1 MTHVSLAPH
10 LPATDHVQVA
20 AEETSALKLRE
31 TEMTLSLQHAQVVLP
46 PPPLWPR
53 CSPFAHEQGQAQL
66 AEKNVQFHAH
76 LEQLH
81 LEAEHE
87 IRSAVGELQGEN
99 ELLRQ
104 EVQQHKLLQQ
114 ERHDQQAE
122 VSRLRS
128 EVLALKTRLQS
139 SEGDEMRQ
147 HVMAYEQVASTPP
160 LPCIFV
166 THSFLAECAAGTRQ
180 AATVVRPFPALPPS
194 PLTFICRLEAE
205 TARAQRAEDEL
216 RRMNRRAQH
225 ALFPLQ
231 LVTVAQGGGSRDHR
245 LDRQR
250 RCCSLQV
257 CCHFSLT
264 AHAGART
271 DHPAASLARLPS
283 GISLFIFVHS
293 LFSVL

>member
-1 MTHVSLAPH
+1 M
-10 LPATDHVQVA
+10 A
-20 AEETSALKLRE
+20 AL
-31 TEMTLSLQHAQVVLP
+31 
-46 PPPLWPR
+46 
-53 CSPFAHEQGQAQL
+53 FAHVQGQAQL

-76 LEQLH
+76 LEQLR

-104 EVQQHKLLQQ
+104 EVQQHKLLEQK
-114 ERHDQQAE
+114 RHDEQAE

-128 EVLALKTRLQS
+128 EILALKTRLQS

-147 HVMAYEQVASTPP
+147 HVMAYEQVRRTRRP
-160 LPCIFV
+160 LHLC
-166 THSFLAECAAGTRQ
+166 HSFLAECAAGTRQ
-180 AATVVRPFPALPPS
+180 AAPAVRPFPAIPPS

-225 ALFPLQ
+225 IRFPLM
-231 LVTVAQGGGSRDHR
+231 LVTVVQGGGSRDHR

-250 RCCSLQV
+250 RCCFLWF
-257 CCHFSLT
+257 CCRVSLT
-264 AHAGART
+264 ARSGART

-283 GISLFIFVHS
+283 GTSFFLLVRSLFP
-293 LFSVL
+293 VLQHLRLRFTIQCSPCRPCRL